1 VPSCPRPITGVIGNL
16 GWVGMVTGFSVVL
29 YSRLGLLLNNR
40 IVQRLILAMIIVDGV
55 CLHVATM
62 TAQFGYASHRSDE
75 PQKRA
80 PWIAVSN
87 VIEPLQG
94 VGFTVQQLVI
104 SGVYI
109 SAAWD
114 HLRSSTATHQRV
126 RKLMQSLIAVQ
137 ALVAVMDVA
146 IIVLECVGYFVVK
159 MIVHS
164 FIYSIKLEIEFAVL
178 NQLVTLSQ
186 VSSGQAFRPY
196 EDLEANPYPTVP
208 IGTGLAI
215 TGLPEAKE
223 NAEQI
228 IVPSLPTSI

>member
-1 VPSCPRPITGVIGNL
+1 
-16 GWVGMVTGFSVVL
+16 MVTGFSVVL

-40 IVQRLILAMIIVDGV
+40 IVLRLVLAMIIVDGV

-62 TAQFGYASHRSDE
+62 TAQFGYASHRSDD

-94 VGFTVQQLVI
+94 IGFTVQQLVI

-109 SAAWD
+109 RAAWD
-114 HLRSSTATHQRV
+114 HLRSSTATHQRM

-137 ALVAVMDVA
+137 ALVAVIDVA

-164 FIYSIKLEIEFAVL
+164 FIYSIKLEIEFVVL
-178 NQLVTLSQ
+178 NQLVALSQ
-186 VSSGQAFRPY
+186 VNSGQAIRPY
-196 EDLEANPYPTVP
+196 EDLEAHPPPVVP
-208 IGTGLAI
+208 MGIGLTMA
-215 TGLPEAKE
+215 GLPEAKG
-223 NAEQI
+223 NAEPI
-228 IVPSLPTSI
+228 IVPSSPTSISD